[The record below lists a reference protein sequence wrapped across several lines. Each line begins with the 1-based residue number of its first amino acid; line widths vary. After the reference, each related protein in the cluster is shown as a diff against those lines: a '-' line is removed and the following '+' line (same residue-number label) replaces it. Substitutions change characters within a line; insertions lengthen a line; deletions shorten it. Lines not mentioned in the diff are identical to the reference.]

1 MAEYAPEIK
10 ELGDKIVALS
20 LLQAKAL
27 GDYLKEAHGIEAA
40 AGGAVMMAAPGAA
53 AGGAAAPAAAEEK
66 ATLDVVLVKVGDQ
79 TKKIAVIKVVRE
91 LTGLGLKEAK
101 DMVDKAPQVIKNNV
115 PREDA
120 EAMKTKLEKEGATV
134 ELR

>member
-27 GDYLKEAHGIEAA
+27 GDYLKEAHGIEPA
-40 AGGAVMMAAPGAA
+40 AGGVMMAAAPGAA

-66 ATLDVVLVKVGDQ
+66 ATLDVVLTKVGDQ

-101 DMVDKAPQVIKNNV
+101 DMVDKAPQVIKNGV

-134 ELR
+134 ELK